1 MSIRGSLNRRNS
13 GPSDWPDI
21 ESVYAGAFPDEDLLP
36 VVRELLE
43 VPEIAT
49 SLVAEIDARVVGHVM
64 FSRCAIEGTEI
75 EVSLLAPLAVA
86 PEWHGQGI
94 GSDLVRYGLQR
105 LADEGVHLVC
115 VLGDPA
121 FYGRLGFVNQV
132 CGVEEFDKV
141 VDDCCERILRCAPL
155 SIAASKEAIMR
166 GLDEPSLADAMAN
179 QDDYPAF
186 HRWRRSEDAREGP
199 RAFAEKRAP
208 VWQGR

>member
-1 MSIRGSLNRRNS
+1 MSIRGSLTRRNS

-49 SLVAEIDARVVGHVM
+49 SLVAEIESRAVGHVM
-64 FSRCAIEGTEI
+64 FSTCAIEGTEI

-94 GSDLVRYGLQR
+94 GSDLVRYGLRR
-105 LADEGVHLVC
+105 LSDEGVHLVC

-121 FYGRLGFVNQV
+121 FYGRLGF
-132 CGVEEFDKV
+132 EP
-141 VDDCCERILRCAPL
+141 ERSIRPPYPL
-155 SIAASKEAIMR
+155 P
-166 GLDEPSLADAMAN
+166 DEWADAWQSVGN
-179 QDDYPAF
+179 IDPSTPQTGTIRVPAP
-186 HRWRRSEDAREGP
+186 WQKPEYW
-199 RAFAEKRAP
+199 AP
-208 VWQGR
+208 